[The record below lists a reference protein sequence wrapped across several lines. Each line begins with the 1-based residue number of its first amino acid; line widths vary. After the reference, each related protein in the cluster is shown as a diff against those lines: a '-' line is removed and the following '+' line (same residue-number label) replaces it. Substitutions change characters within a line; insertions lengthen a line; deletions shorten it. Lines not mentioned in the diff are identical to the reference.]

1 MKEIV
6 SPTGYKVI
14 KLTRLEAAAIEFGNT
29 CDHCNN
35 IINDDMYY
43 IAAINQLV
51 CHNCYKNKISK
62 YPRYIKYKN
71 IETIR
76 FENDNYDMVL
86 KQLETAQDF
95 SISMFMSLL

>member
-1 MKEIV
+1 MKEII

-14 KLTRLEAAAIEFGNT
+14 KLTRLETAAIEFGNI

-51 CHNCYKNKISK
+51 CHNCYENKISK
-62 YPRYIKYKN
+62 YPKYNDSKDIMIENNNYAYVMTQLAIAKN
-71 IETIR
+71 
-76 FENDNYDMVL
+76 FN
-86 KQLETAQDF
+86 
-95 SISMFMSLL
+95 ISMFMSLL

>member
-14 KLTRLEAAAIEFGNT
+14 KLTRLEAAAIEFCNI
-29 CDHCNN
+29 CDHCNS
-35 IINDDMYY
+35 IITDDMYY

-62 YPRYIKYKN
+62 HPKHKD

-76 FENDNYDMVL
+76 FEHDNYDKVL
-86 KQLETAQDF
+86 TQLETAQCF
-95 SISMFMSLL
+95 NISMFMSLL

>member
-1 MKEIV
+1 MKKFI

-14 KLTRLEAAAIEFGNT
+14 QLTRLETAAIEFGNT

-51 CHNCYKNKISK
+51 CHNCYKNKVSK
-62 YPRYIKYKN
+62 HIKHN
-71 IETIR
+71 DIETIR
-76 FENDNYDMVL
+76 FENDNYDEVL
-86 KQLETAQDF
+86 TQLETAQDF
-95 SISMFMSLL
+95 NVSMFISLL

>member
-1 MKEIV
+1 MKEIIT
-6 SPTGYKVI
+6 SNGYKVI

-29 CDHCNN
+29 CDRCNS
-35 IINDDMYY
+35 IANDDMYY

-62 YPRYIKYKN
+62 CSKHRD

-76 FENDNYDMVL
+76 FEHDNYDKVL
-86 KQLETAQDF
+86 TQLETAQCF
-95 SISMFMSLL
+95 NISMFMSLS

>member
-29 CDHCNN
+29 CDYCNS
-35 IINDDMYY
+35 IITDDMYY

-62 YPRYIKYKN
+62 CPKHRD

-76 FENDNYDMVL
+76 FEHDNYDKVL
-86 KQLETAQDF
+86 IQLETAQDF
-95 SISMFMSLL
+95 NISMFMSLL

>member
-14 KLTRLEAAAIEFGNT
+14 KLTRLEAAAIEFVNI
-29 CDHCNN
+29 CDHCNS
-35 IINDDMYY
+35 IITDDMYY

-62 YPRYIKYKN
+62 CPKHKD

-76 FENDNYDMVL
+76 FEHDNYDKVL
-86 KQLETAQDF
+86 TQLETAQDF
-95 SISMFMSLL
+95 NISMFISLL

>member
-6 SPTGYKVI
+6 SPTDYKVI
-14 KLTRLEAAAIEFGNT
+14 KLTRLETAAIEFGNI
-29 CDHCNN
+29 CDCCNS
-35 IINDDMYY
+35 IANDDMYY

-62 YPRYIKYKN
+62 CPKHKD

-76 FENDNYDMVL
+76 FENDNYDKVL
-86 KQLETAQDF
+86 TQLEIAQCF
-95 SISMFMSLL
+95 NISMFMSLL